1 MPKSS
6 FCCFFEKLIILSKSI
21 IPESFVVAEGKSK
34 LGPAPIDTLGL
45 KPNIARALEIPDR
58 ELTVEVPF
66 RRDDGELDSVIG
78 FRVQH
83 NNTRGPFKGGIRYH
97 EHVDIEEVRS
107 LATLMTWKTSL
118 LDIPYGG
125 GKGGIGVDPSKYS
138 KTELERMSRRF
149 FRAIDPIIGVNVDIP
164 APDVNTNA
172 QVMSWFMDEYSQ
184 IHGYSPAIVT
194 GKPLELGGSEGREAA
209 TGRGTA
215 IITRETA
222 DKWGIDLRDS
232 KIVIQGFGNVG
243 SYAAKFLHE
252 YGCKVIAVSDV
263 TGGLYDADGLDIPAL
278 FEHNYEH
285 RTIDGFEQGKKIT
298 NEELLA
304 LECDFLIPAALGSA
318 INESNV
324 DSLGCRVVVEAA
336 NGPVTGDAARS
347 LHKRRIP
354 VIPDILTNAGGVT
367 VSYFEWVQN
376 LQQFKWTED
385 EVNKKLE
392 DKMVRAFDEVYSMK
406 KEHGVP
412 MRIAS
417 FMVSIDRV
425 HNAYQLREG

>member
-1 MPKSS
+1 MSS
-6 FCCFFEKLIILSKSI
+6 SSNPTSAAYEHAVK
-21 IPESFVVAEGKSK
+21 E
-34 LGPAPIDTLGL
+34 LGL
-45 KPNIARALEIPDR
+45 KQNIAKALEIPDR
-58 ELTVEVPF
+58 ELTVEIPF
-66 RRDDGELDSVIG
+66 RKDDGEIESVIG

-97 EHVDIEEVRS
+97 QHVDIEEVRS

-125 GKGGIGVDPSKYS
+125 GKGGIGVDPTKYS

-184 IHGYSPAIVT
+184 LHGYSPAIVT
-194 GKPLELGGSEGREAA
+194 GKPLELGGSAGREAA

-215 IITRETA
+215 VITRETA
-222 DKWGIDLRDS
+222 EKWGIEL
-232 KIVIQGFGNVG
+232 KNAKVVIQGFGNVG

-252 YGCKVIAVSDV
+252 YGCKVIAVSDI
-263 TGGLYDADGLDIPAL
+263 TGGIYDPEGLDIPSL
-278 FEHNYEH
+278 YEFNYANK
-285 RTIDGFEQGKKIT
+285 TIDGFDQGKKIS
-298 NEELLA
+298 NDELLA

-318 INESNV
+318 INETNV
-324 DSLGCRVVVEAA
+324 DSLNCKVIIEAA
-336 NGPVTGDAARS
+336 NGPVTGNAAYKLWDR
-347 LHKRRIP
+347 KIGI
-354 VIPDILTNAGGVT
+354 IPDILTNAGGVT

-385 EVNKKLE
+385 DVNKKLE
-392 DKMVRAFDEVYSMK
+392 EKMVHAFNEVFELK
-406 KEHGVP
+406 KSKQVP

-417 FMVSIDRV
+417 FMVAIDRV
-425 HNAYQLREG
+425 QIAYNLREG

>member
-1 MPKSS
+1 MSS
-6 FCCFFEKLIILSKSI
+6 STDPTSSAYSEAVNK
-21 IPESFVVAEGKSK
+21 
-34 LGPAPIDTLGL
+34 LGL
-45 KPNIARALEIPDR
+45 KPNIAKALELPDR

-66 RRDDGELDSVIG
+66 RRDNGELESVVG

-97 EHVDIEEVRS
+97 QHVDIDEVRS

-125 GKGGIGVDPSKYS
+125 GKGGIGVDPSQYS

-149 FRAIDPIIGVNVDIP
+149 FRAIDPVIGVNVDIP

-194 GKPLELGGSEGREAA
+194 GKPLELGGSAGREAA
-209 TGRGTA
+209 TGKGTA
-215 IITRETA
+215 VITRETA
-222 DKWGIDLRDS
+222 DKWGIDL
-232 KIVIQGFGNVG
+232 KNCKVVIQGFGNVG
-243 SYAAKFLHE
+243 SFAAKFLDE
-252 YGCKVIAVSDV
+252 YGCKIIAVSDV
-263 TGGLYDADGLDIPAL
+263 TGGLYDSDGLDIPSL
-278 FEHNYEH
+278 FEHNYNN
-285 RTIDGFEQGKKIT
+285 RTIDGFDQGKKIT

-318 INESNV
+318 INDSNV
-324 DSLGCRVVVEAA
+324 DSLNCKVIVEAA
-336 NGPVTGDAARS
+336 NGPVTGDAANK
-347 LHKRRIP
+347 LWDKKIAI
-354 VIPDILTNAGGVT
+354 IPDILTNAGGVT

-392 DKMVRAFDEVYSMK
+392 EKMVHAFNEVYSIK
-406 KEHGVP
+406 KEKSVP

-417 FMVSIDRV
+417 FMVAIDRV
-425 HNAYQLREG
+425 HSAYNLREG

>member
-1 MPKSS
+1 MSS
-6 FCCFFEKLIILSKSI
+6 STDPTSAAYAQAVKE
-21 IPESFVVAEGKSK
+21 
-34 LGPAPIDTLGL
+34 LGL
-45 KPNIARALEIPDR
+45 KKNIAKALEIPDR

-66 RRDDGELDSVIG
+66 RRDNGEVESVIG

-97 EHVDIEEVRS
+97 EHVDIDEVRS

-125 GKGGIGVDPSKYS
+125 GKGGIGVDPRKYS

-184 IHGYSPAIVT
+184 LHGYSPAIVT
-194 GKPLELGGSEGREAA
+194 GKPLEVGGSAGREAA
-209 TGRGTA
+209 TGKGTA
-215 IITRETA
+215 VITRETA
-222 DKWGIDLRDS
+222 QNWNIDLKNS
-232 KIVIQGFGNVG
+232 KVVIQGFGIVG

-252 YGCKVIAVSDV
+252 YGCKIIAVSDV
-263 TGGLYDADGLDIPAL
+263 TGGLYDPDGLDIDSL
-278 FEHNYEH
+278 FEYNYAN
-285 RTIDGFEQGKKIT
+285 RTIDGFDQGKKIT
-298 NEELLA
+298 NDELLA

-318 INESNV
+318 INEKNV
-324 DSLGCRVVVEAA
+324 DSLNCKVIVEAA
-336 NGPVTGDAARS
+336 NGPVTGSAANK
-347 LHKRRIP
+347 LWNKKIAI
-354 VIPDILTNAGGVT
+354 IPDILTNAGGVT

-385 EVNKKLE
+385 DVNQKLE
-392 DKMVRAFDEVYSMK
+392 DKMVNAFNEVYEVK
-406 KEHGVP
+406 KSKQVP

-417 FMVSIDRV
+417 FMVAIDRV
-425 HNAYQLREG
+425 HVAYNLREG

>member
-1 MPKSS
+1 MSS
-6 FCCFFEKLIILSKSI
+6 STNPTSAAYKQA
-21 IPESFVVAEGKSK
+21 VAK
-34 LGPAPIDTLGL
+34 LGM
-45 KPNIARALEIPDR
+45 KPNIAKALEIPDR

-66 RRDDGELDSVIG
+66 RRDNGEVESVIG

-97 EHVDIEEVRS
+97 QHVDIQEVRS

-125 GKGGIGVDPSKYS
+125 GKGGIGIDPSKYS

-184 IHGYSPAIVT
+184 LHGYSPAIVT

-222 DKWGIDLRDS
+222 EKWEIDLQGAQ
-232 KIVIQGFGNVG
+232 IVVQGFGNVG

-252 YGCKVIAVSDV
+252 YGCKIIAVSDV
-263 TGGLYDADGLDIPAL
+263 SGGLYDPDGLDIPTL
-278 FEHNYEH
+278 FEYNYKH

-318 INESNV
+318 INEQNV
-324 DSLGCRVVVEAA
+324 DKLNCKVIIEAA
-336 NGPVTGDAARS
+336 NGPVTGDAANK
-347 LHKRRIP
+347 LWDKKIGI
-354 VIPDILTNAGGVT
+354 IPDILTNAGGVT

-376 LQQFKWTED
+376 LQQFKWDEED
-385 EVNKKLE
+385 VNAKLE
-392 DKMVRAFDEVYSMK
+392 NKMVKAFNEVYALK
-406 KEHGVP
+406 KEKNVP

-417 FMVSIDRV
+417 FMVAIDRV
-425 HNAYQLREG
+425 QTAYNLREG

>member
-1 MPKSS
+1 MSS
-6 FCCFFEKLIILSKSI
+6 STNPTSAAYKQAVEKL
-21 IPESFVVAEGKSK
+21 GM
-34 LGPAPIDTLGL
+34 
-45 KPNIARALEIPDR
+45 KPNIAKALEIPDR

-66 RRDDGELDSVIG
+66 RRDNGEVESVIG

-97 EHVDIEEVRS
+97 QHVDIQEVRS

-125 GKGGIGVDPSKYS
+125 GKGGIGIDPLKYS

-184 IHGYSPAIVT
+184 LHGYSPAIVT

-222 DKWGIDLRDS
+222 EKWEINLQDAQ
-232 KIVIQGFGNVG
+232 IVVQGFGNVG

-252 YGCKVIAVSDV
+252 YGCKIIAVSDV
-263 TGGLYDADGLDIPAL
+263 SGGLHDPDGLDIPSL
-278 FEHNYEH
+278 FEYNYKH

-318 INESNV
+318 INKQNV
-324 DSLGCRVVVEAA
+324 DKLNCKVIIEAA
-336 NGPVTGDAARS
+336 NGPVTGDAANK
-347 LHKRRIP
+347 LWDKKIGI
-354 VIPDILTNAGGVT
+354 IPDILTNAGGVT

-376 LQQFKWTED
+376 LQQFKWDEED
-385 EVNKKLE
+385 VNARLE
-392 DKMVRAFDEVYSMK
+392 NKMVKAFNEVYSLK
-406 KEHGVP
+406 KEKNVP

-417 FMVSIDRV
+417 FMVAIDRV
-425 HNAYQLREG
+425 QTAYNLREG

>member
-1 MPKSS
+1 MSS
-6 FCCFFEKLIILSKSI
+6 STDPTSAAYAQAVKE
-21 IPESFVVAEGKSK
+21 
-34 LGPAPIDTLGL
+34 LGL
-45 KPNIARALEIPDR
+45 KSNIAKALEIPDR

-66 RRDDGELDSVIG
+66 RRDNGEVESVVG

-97 EHVDIEEVRS
+97 EHVDIDEVRS

-125 GKGGIGVDPSKYS
+125 GKGGIGVDPRKYS

-184 IHGYSPAIVT
+184 LHGYSPAIVT
-194 GKPLELGGSEGREAA
+194 GKPLELGGSAGREAA
-209 TGRGTA
+209 TGKGTA
-215 IITRETA
+215 VITRETA
-222 DKWGIDLRDS
+222 QNWNIDLKNS
-232 KIVIQGFGNVG
+232 KVVIQGFGNVG

-252 YGCKVIAVSDV
+252 YGCKIIAVSDV
-263 TGGLYDADGLDIPAL
+263 TGGLYDPDGLDIDSL
-278 FEHNYEH
+278 FEYNYANK
-285 RTIDGFEQGKKIT
+285 TIDGFDQGKKLT
-298 NEELLA
+298 NDELLA

-318 INESNV
+318 INEKNV
-324 DSLGCRVVVEAA
+324 DSLNCKVIVEAA
-336 NGPVTGDAARS
+336 NGPVTGSAANK
-347 LHKRRIP
+347 LWNKKIAI
-354 VIPDILTNAGGVT
+354 IPDILTNAGGVT

-385 EVNKKLE
+385 DVNQKLE
-392 DKMVRAFDEVYSMK
+392 DKMVNAFNEVYEVK
-406 KEHGVP
+406 KSKQVP

-417 FMVSIDRV
+417 FMVAIDRV
-425 HNAYQLREG
+425 HVAYNLREG

>member
-1 MPKSS
+1 MSS
-6 FCCFFEKLIILSKSI
+6 SSNPTSAAYKHAIKE
-21 IPESFVVAEGKSK
+21 
-34 LGPAPIDTLGL
+34 LGL
-45 KPNIARALEIPDR
+45 KPNIANTLEMPDR

-66 RRDDGELDSVIG
+66 RKDNGEMESVLG

-138 KTELERMSRRF
+138 RTELERMSRNF
-149 FRAIDPIIGVNVDIP
+149 FRAIDPIIGVNIDIP

-184 IHGYSPAIVT
+184 THGYTPAIVT

-215 IITRETA
+215 VITRETA
-222 DKWGIDLRDS
+222 DKWGIEL
-232 KIVIQGFGNVG
+232 KNAKVVIQGFGNVG
-243 SYAAKFLHE
+243 SYAGKFLHE
-252 YGCKVIAVSDV
+252 YGCKIIGVSDV
-263 TGGLYDADGLDIPAL
+263 TGGLYDPDGLDIPSL
-278 FEHNYEH
+278 FEHNSKN
-285 RTIDGFEQGKKIT
+285 RTIDGFKQGKKIS
-298 NEELLA
+298 NYELLA
-304 LECDFLIPAALGSA
+304 FECDFMIPAALGSA
-318 INESNV
+318 INKSNV
-324 DSLGCRVVVEAA
+324 DSLNCKVIVEAA
-336 NGPVTGDAARS
+336 NGPVTGDAANKLWDR
-347 LHKRRIP
+347 KIGI
-354 VIPDILTNAGGVT
+354 IPDILTNAGGVT

-385 EVNKKLE
+385 DVNAKLE
-392 DKMVRAFDEVYSMK
+392 TKMVNAFNEVFELREK
-406 KEHGVP
+406 NNVP

-417 FMVSIDRV
+417 FMVAIDRV
-425 HNAYQLREG
+425 HKAYALRQG

>member
-1 MPKSS
+1 MSS
-6 FCCFFEKLIILSKSI
+6 STNPTSAAYKHAVEKL
-21 IPESFVVAEGKSK
+21 GM
-34 LGPAPIDTLGL
+34 
-45 KPNIARALEIPDR
+45 KPNIAKALEIPDR

-66 RRDDGELDSVIG
+66 RRDNGEVESVIG

-97 EHVDIEEVRS
+97 QHVDIQEVRS

-125 GKGGIGVDPSKYS
+125 GKGGIGIDPSKYS

-184 IHGYSPAIVT
+184 LHGYSPAIVT

-222 DKWGIDLRDS
+222 EKWEIDLQGAQ
-232 KIVIQGFGNVG
+232 IVVQGFGNVG

-263 TGGLYDADGLDIPAL
+263 SGGLYDPDGLDIPTL
-278 FEHNYEH
+278 FEYNYKH

-318 INESNV
+318 INEQNV
-324 DSLGCRVVVEAA
+324 DKLNCKVIIEAA
-336 NGPVTGDAARS
+336 NGPVTGDAANK
-347 LHKRRIP
+347 LWDKKIGI
-354 VIPDILTNAGGVT
+354 IPDILTNAGGVT

-376 LQQFKWTED
+376 LQQFKWDEED
-385 EVNKKLE
+385 VNAKLE
-392 DKMVRAFDEVYSMK
+392 NKMVKAFNEVFALK
-406 KEHGVP
+406 KEKNVP

-417 FMVSIDRV
+417 FMVAIDRV
-425 HNAYQLREG
+425 QTAYNLREG

>member
-1 MPKSS
+1 MSS
-6 FCCFFEKLIILSKSI
+6 STDPTSSAYSEAVNK
-21 IPESFVVAEGKSK
+21 
-34 LGPAPIDTLGL
+34 LGL
-45 KPNIARALEIPDR
+45 KPNIAKALELPDR

-66 RRDDGELDSVIG
+66 RRDNGELESVVG

-97 EHVDIEEVRS
+97 QHVDIDEVRS

-125 GKGGIGVDPSKYS
+125 GKGGIGVDPSQYS

-149 FRAIDPIIGVNVDIP
+149 FRAIDPVIGVNVDIP

-194 GKPLELGGSEGREAA
+194 GKPLELGGSAGREAA
-209 TGRGTA
+209 TGKGTA
-215 IITRETA
+215 VITRETA
-222 DKWGIDLRDS
+222 DKWGIDL
-232 KIVIQGFGNVG
+232 KNCKVVIQGFGNVG

-252 YGCKVIAVSDV
+252 YGCKIIAVSDV
-263 TGGLYDADGLDIPAL
+263 TGGLYDSDGLDIPSL
-278 FEHNYEH
+278 FEHNYRN
-285 RTIDGFEQGKKIT
+285 RTIDGFDQGKKIT

-318 INESNV
+318 INDSNV
-324 DSLGCRVVVEAA
+324 DSLNCKVIVEAA
-336 NGPVTGDAARS
+336 NGPVTGDAANK
-347 LHKRRIP
+347 LWDKKIAI
-354 VIPDILTNAGGVT
+354 IPDILTNAGGVT

-392 DKMVRAFDEVYSMK
+392 EKMVHAFNEVYSIK
-406 KEHGVP
+406 KEKSVP

-417 FMVSIDRV
+417 FMVAIDRV
-425 HNAYQLREG
+425 HSAYNLREG

>member
-1 MPKSS
+1 MSS
-6 FCCFFEKLIILSKSI
+6 SSNPTSAAYKHAIKE
-21 IPESFVVAEGKSK
+21 
-34 LGPAPIDTLGL
+34 LGL
-45 KPNIARALEIPDR
+45 KPNIAKTLEMPDR

-66 RRDDGELDSVIG
+66 RKDNGEMESVLG

-125 GKGGIGVDPSKYS
+125 GKGGIGVNPSKYS
-138 KTELERMSRRF
+138 RTELERMSRNF
-149 FRAIDPIIGVNVDIP
+149 FRAIDPIIGINIDIP

-184 IHGYSPAIVT
+184 THGYTPAIVT

-215 IITRETA
+215 VITRETA
-222 DKWGIDLRDS
+222 DKWGIEL
-232 KIVIQGFGNVG
+232 KNAKVVIQGFGNVG

-252 YGCKVIAVSDV
+252 YGCKIIGVSDV
-263 TGGLYDADGLDIPAL
+263 TGGLYDPDGLDIPSL
-278 FEHNYEH
+278 FEHNSKN
-285 RTIDGFEQGKKIT
+285 RTIDGFKQGKKIS
-298 NEELLA
+298 NDELLA
-304 LECDFLIPAALGSA
+304 LECDFMIPAALGSA
-318 INESNV
+318 INKSNV
-324 DSLGCRVVVEAA
+324 DSLNCKVIVEAA
-336 NGPVTGDAARS
+336 NGPVTGDAANKLWDR
-347 LHKRRIP
+347 KIGI
-354 VIPDILTNAGGVT
+354 IPDILTNAGGVT

-385 EVNKKLE
+385 DVNAKLE
-392 DKMVRAFDEVYSMK
+392 TKMVNAFNEVFELREK
-406 KEHGVP
+406 NNVP

-417 FMVSIDRV
+417 FMVAIDRV
-425 HNAYQLREG
+425 HKAYALRQG

>member
-1 MPKSS
+1 MSS
-6 FCCFFEKLIILSKSI
+6 STDPTSAAYGQAVKE
-21 IPESFVVAEGKSK
+21 
-34 LGPAPIDTLGL
+34 LGL
-45 KPNIARALEIPDR
+45 KKNIAKALEIPDR

-66 RRDDGELDSVIG
+66 RRDNGEVESVIG

-97 EHVDIEEVRS
+97 QHVDINEVRS

-125 GKGGIGVDPSKYS
+125 GKGGIGVNPFDYS

-184 IHGYSPAIVT
+184 LHGYSPGIVT
-194 GKPLELGGSEGREAA
+194 GKPLELGGSAGREAA
-209 TGRGTA
+209 TGKSTA
-215 IITRETA
+215 VITRESA
-222 DKWGIDLRDS
+222 AKWNIDL
-232 KIVIQGFGNVG
+232 KNAKVVIQGFGNVG

-252 YGCKVIAVSDV
+252 YGCKIIAVSDV
-263 TGGLYDADGLDIPAL
+263 SGGLHDPDGLDIDSL
-278 FEHNYEH
+278 FEYNYKH
-285 RTIDGFEQGKKIT
+285 KTIDGFDQGKKIT
-298 NEELLA
+298 NDELLA

-318 INESNV
+318 INKKNV
-324 DSLGCRVVVEAA
+324 DSLRCKVIVEAA
-336 NGPVTGDAARS
+336 NGPVTGSAANK
-347 LHKRRIP
+347 LWDKKIAI
-354 VIPDILTNAGGVT
+354 IPDILTNAGGVT

-376 LQQFKWTED
+376 LQQFKWTEND
-385 EVNKKLE
+385 VNQKLE
-392 DKMVRAFDEVYSMK
+392 DKMVNAFNEVFEVK
-406 KEHGVP
+406 KNKQVP

-417 FMVSIDRV
+417 FMVAIDRV
-425 HNAYQLREG
+425 HTAYNLREG

>member
-1 MPKSS
+1 MSS
-6 FCCFFEKLIILSKSI
+6 STDPTSAAYAQAVKE
-21 IPESFVVAEGKSK
+21 
-34 LGPAPIDTLGL
+34 LGL
-45 KPNIARALEIPDR
+45 KSNIAKALEIPDR

-66 RRDDGELDSVIG
+66 RRDNGEVESVIG

-97 EHVDIEEVRS
+97 EHVDIDEVRS

-125 GKGGIGVDPSKYS
+125 GKGGIGVDPRKYS

-184 IHGYSPAIVT
+184 LHGYSPAIVT
-194 GKPLELGGSEGREAA
+194 GKPLELGGSAGREAA
-209 TGRGTA
+209 TGKGTA
-215 IITRETA
+215 VITREA
-222 DKWGIDLRDS
+222 AQNWNIDLANS
-232 KIVIQGFGNVG
+232 KVVIQGFGNVG

-252 YGCKVIAVSDV
+252 YGCKIIAVSDV
-263 TGGLYDADGLDIPAL
+263 TGGLYDPDGLDIDSL
-278 FEHNYEH
+278 FEYNYTNK
-285 RTIDGFEQGKKIT
+285 TIDGFDQGKKIS
-298 NEELLA
+298 NDKLLA

-318 INESNV
+318 INEKNV
-324 DSLGCRVVVEAA
+324 DSLNCKVIIEAA
-336 NGPVTGDAARS
+336 NGPITGSAANK
-347 LHKRRIP
+347 LWNKKIAI
-354 VIPDILTNAGGVT
+354 IPDILTNAGGVT

-385 EVNKKLE
+385 DVNQKLE
-392 DKMVRAFDEVYSMK
+392 DKMVNAFNEVYEVK
-406 KEHGVP
+406 KSKQVP

-417 FMVSIDRV
+417 FMVAIDRV
-425 HNAYQLREG
+425 HVAYNLREG

>member
-1 MPKSS
+1 MSS
-6 FCCFFEKLIILSKSI
+6 SSNPTSYAYENAVK
-21 IPESFVVAEGKSK
+21 E
-34 LGPAPIDTLGL
+34 LGL

-66 RRDDGELDSVIG
+66 RRDNGEMDSVIG

-97 EHVDIEEVRS
+97 EHVDIDEVRS

-125 GKGGIGVDPSKYS
+125 GKGGIGVDATKFSKN
-138 KTELERMSRRF
+138 ELERMSRRF

-184 IHGYSPAIVT
+184 IHGYAPAIVT
-194 GKPLELGGSEGREAA
+194 GKPIELGGSEGREAA

-215 IITRETA
+215 IITRESA
-222 DKWGIDLRDS
+222 GKWDIDLQNS

-252 YGCKVIAVSDV
+252 YGCKIIAVSDV
-263 TGGLYDADGLDIPAL
+263 TGGLFDPDGLDIPSL
-278 FEHNYEH
+278 FDHNYKN

-304 LECDFLIPAALGSA
+304 LDCDFLIPAALGSA

-324 DSLGCRVVVEAA
+324 DKLNCKVVVEAA
-336 NGPVTGDAARS
+336 NGPVTGNAAKS

-406 KEHGVP
+406 KERGVA

-425 HNAYQLREG
+425 HSAYNLREG

>member
-1 MPKSS
+1 MSS
-6 FCCFFEKLIILSKSI
+6 STDPTSAAYAQAVKE
-21 IPESFVVAEGKSK
+21 
-34 LGPAPIDTLGL
+34 LGL
-45 KPNIARALEIPDR
+45 KKNIAKALEIPDR

-66 RRDDGELDSVIG
+66 RRDNGEVESVVG

-125 GKGGIGVDPSKYS
+125 GKGGIGVDPRKYS

-184 IHGYSPAIVT
+184 LHGYSPAIVT
-194 GKPLELGGSEGREAA
+194 GKPLELGGSAGREAA
-209 TGRGTA
+209 TGKGTA
-215 IITRETA
+215 VITRETA
-222 DKWGIDLRDS
+222 QNWDIELKNS
-232 KIVIQGFGNVG
+232 KVVIQGFGNVG

-252 YGCKVIAVSDV
+252 YGCKIIAVSDV
-263 TGGLYDADGLDIPAL
+263 TGGLYDPDGLDIDSL
-278 FEHNYEH
+278 FEYNYTNK
-285 RTIDGFEQGKKIT
+285 TIDGFDQGKKIT
-298 NEELLA
+298 NSELLA
-304 LECDFLIPAALGSA
+304 LDCDFLIPAALGSA
-318 INESNV
+318 INEKNV
-324 DSLGCRVVVEAA
+324 DSLNCKVIVEAA
-336 NGPVTGDAARS
+336 NGPVTGSAANK
-347 LHKRRIP
+347 LWDKKIAI
-354 VIPDILTNAGGVT
+354 IPDILTNAGGVT

-385 EVNKKLE
+385 DVNQKLE
-392 DKMVRAFDEVYSMK
+392 DKMINAFNEVYEVK
-406 KEHGVP
+406 KSKQVP

-417 FMVSIDRV
+417 FMVAIDRV
-425 HNAYQLREG
+425 HVAYNLREG

>member
-1 MPKSS
+1 MSS
-6 FCCFFEKLIILSKSI
+6 STDPTSSAYSEAVNK
-21 IPESFVVAEGKSK
+21 
-34 LGPAPIDTLGL
+34 LGL
-45 KPNIARALEIPDR
+45 KPNIAKALELPDR

-66 RRDDGELDSVIG
+66 RRDNGELESVVG

-97 EHVDIEEVRS
+97 QHVDIDEVRS

-125 GKGGIGVDPSKYS
+125 GKGGIGVDPSQYS

-149 FRAIDPIIGVNVDIP
+149 FRAIDPVIGVNVDIP

-194 GKPLELGGSEGREAA
+194 GKPLELGGSAGREAA
-209 TGRGTA
+209 TGKGTA
-215 IITRETA
+215 VITRETA
-222 DKWGIDLRDS
+222 DKWGIDL
-232 KIVIQGFGNVG
+232 KNCKVVIQGFGNVG
-243 SYAAKFLHE
+243 SYAAKFLDE
-252 YGCKVIAVSDV
+252 YGCKIIAVSDV
-263 TGGLYDADGLDIPAL
+263 TGGLYDPDGLDIPSL
-278 FEHNYEH
+278 FEHNYEN
-285 RTIDGFEQGKKIT
+285 RTIDGFGQGKKIT

-318 INESNV
+318 INDSNV
-324 DSLGCRVVVEAA
+324 DSLNCKVIVEAA
-336 NGPVTGDAARS
+336 NGPVTGDAANKLWDKKIS
-347 LHKRRIP
+347 I
-354 VIPDILTNAGGVT
+354 IPDILTNAGGVT

-392 DKMVRAFDEVYSMK
+392 EKMVHAFDEVYSIK
-406 KEHGVP
+406 KEKNVP

-417 FMVSIDRV
+417 FMVAIDRV
-425 HNAYQLREG
+425 HSAYNLREG

>member
-1 MPKSS
+1 MSS
-6 FCCFFEKLIILSKSI
+6 STDPTSAAYAQAVKE
-21 IPESFVVAEGKSK
+21 
-34 LGPAPIDTLGL
+34 LGL
-45 KPNIARALEIPDR
+45 KSNIAKALEIPDR

-66 RRDDGELDSVIG
+66 RRDNGEVESVIG

-97 EHVDIEEVRS
+97 EHVDIDEVRS

-125 GKGGIGVDPSKYS
+125 GKGGIGVDPRKYS

-184 IHGYSPAIVT
+184 LHGYSPAIVT
-194 GKPLELGGSEGREAA
+194 GKPLELGGSAGREAA
-209 TGRGTA
+209 TGKGTA
-215 IITRETA
+215 VITRETA
-222 DKWGIDLRDS
+222 QNWNIDLKNS
-232 KIVIQGFGNVG
+232 KVVIQGFGNVG

-252 YGCKVIAVSDV
+252 YGCKIIAVSDV
-263 TGGLYDADGLDIPAL
+263 TGGLYDPDGLDIDSL
-278 FEHNYEH
+278 FEYNYANK
-285 RTIDGFEQGKKIT
+285 TINGFDQGKKIT
-298 NEELLA
+298 NDELLA

-318 INESNV
+318 INEKNV
-324 DSLGCRVVVEAA
+324 DSLNCKVIVEAA
-336 NGPVTGDAARS
+336 NGPVTGSAANK
-347 LHKRRIP
+347 LWNKKIAI
-354 VIPDILTNAGGVT
+354 IPDILTNAGGVT

-385 EVNKKLE
+385 DVNQKLE
-392 DKMVRAFDEVYSMK
+392 DKMVNAFNEVYEVK
-406 KEHGVP
+406 KSKQVP

-417 FMVSIDRV
+417 FMVAIDRV
-425 HNAYQLREG
+425 HVAYNLREG

>member
-1 MPKSS
+1 MSS
-6 FCCFFEKLIILSKSI
+6 STNPTSSAYKAA
-21 IPESFVVAEGKSK
+21 VAK
-34 LGPAPIDTLGL
+34 LGLEQ
-45 KPNIARALEIPDR
+45 NIAKALEIPDR

-66 RRDDGELDSVIG
+66 RRDSGDMDSVIG

-97 EHVDIEEVRS
+97 EHVDIDEVRS

-125 GKGGIGVDPSKYS
+125 GKGGIGVNPSNFS

-184 IHGYSPAIVT
+184 VHGYSPAIVT

-215 IITRETA
+215 VITREA
-222 DKWGIDLRDS
+222 SEKWGIDLKDC
-232 KIVIQGFGNVG
+232 KVVIQGFGNVG

-252 YGCKVIAVSDV
+252 YGCKIIAVSDV
-263 TGGLYDADGLDIPAL
+263 SGGLHDKDGLDIPSL
-278 FEHNYEH
+278 FDYNRRN
-285 RTIDGFEQGKKIT
+285 RTIKGFEQGKNIT
-298 NEELLA
+298 NEQLLA
-304 LECDFLIPAALGSA
+304 LDCDFLIPAALGSA
-318 INESNV
+318 INDSNAH
-324 DSLGCRVVVEAA
+324 SLNCKVIIEAA
-336 NGPVTGDAARS
+336 NGPVTGEAANK
-347 LHKRRIP
+347 LWDKRIAI
-354 VIPDILTNAGGVT
+354 IPDILTNAGGVT

-376 LQQFKWTED
+376 LQQFKWSED
-385 EVNKKLE
+385 EVNQKLDKK
-392 DKMVRAFDEVYSMK
+392 MIQAFEEVYSIK
-406 KEHGVP
+406 KDQGVP

-417 FMVSIDRV
+417 FMAAIDRV
-425 HNAYQLREG
+425 QSAYKLREG

>member
-1 MPKSS
+1 MSS
-6 FCCFFEKLIILSKSI
+6 STDPTSSAYSEAVNK
-21 IPESFVVAEGKSK
+21 
-34 LGPAPIDTLGL
+34 LGL
-45 KPNIARALEIPDR
+45 KPNIAKALELPDR

-66 RRDDGELDSVIG
+66 RRDNGELESVVG

-97 EHVDIEEVRS
+97 QHVDIDEVRS

-125 GKGGIGVDPSKYS
+125 GKGGIGVDPSQYS

-149 FRAIDPIIGVNVDIP
+149 FRAIDPVIGVNVDIP

-194 GKPLELGGSEGREAA
+194 GKPLELGGSAGREAA
-209 TGRGTA
+209 TGKGTA
-215 IITRETA
+215 VITRETA
-222 DKWGIDLRDS
+222 DKWGIDL
-232 KIVIQGFGNVG
+232 KNCKVVIQGFGNVG
-243 SYAAKFLHE
+243 SYAAKFLDE
-252 YGCKVIAVSDV
+252 YGCKIIAVSDV
-263 TGGLYDADGLDIPAL
+263 TGGLYDSDGLDIPSL
-278 FEHNYEH
+278 FEHNYNN
-285 RTIDGFEQGKKIT
+285 RTIDGFDQGKKIT

-318 INESNV
+318 INDSNV
-324 DSLGCRVVVEAA
+324 DSLNCKVIVEAA
-336 NGPVTGDAARS
+336 NGPVTGDAANK
-347 LHKRRIP
+347 LWDKKIAI
-354 VIPDILTNAGGVT
+354 IPDILTNAGGVT

-376 LQQFKWTED
+376 LQQFKWTEE

-392 DKMVRAFDEVYSMK
+392 EKMVHAFNEVYSIK
-406 KEHGVP
+406 KEKSVP

-417 FMVSIDRV
+417 FMVAIDRV
-425 HNAYQLREG
+425 HSAYNLREG

>member
-1 MPKSS
+1 MSS
-6 FCCFFEKLIILSKSI
+6 SSNPTSAAYAQAVKE
-21 IPESFVVAEGKSK
+21 
-34 LGPAPIDTLGL
+34 LGL
-45 KPNIARALEIPDR
+45 KQNIAKALEIPDR

-66 RRDDGELDSVIG
+66 RKDDGEIKSVIG

-97 EHVDIEEVRS
+97 QHVDIEEVRS

-125 GKGGIGVDPSKYS
+125 GKGGIGIDPSKYS

-149 FRAIDPIIGVNVDIP
+149 FRAIDPIIGINVDIP

-184 IHGYSPAIVT
+184 LHGYSPAIVT
-194 GKPLELGGSEGREAA
+194 GKPLELGGSAGREAA

-215 IITRETA
+215 VITRETA
-222 DKWGIDLRDS
+222 DKWNIPLNNS
-232 KIVIQGFGNVG
+232 KVVIQGFGNVG

-252 YGCKVIAVSDV
+252 YGCKIIAVSDV
-263 TGGLYDADGLDIPAL
+263 SGGLYDPNGLDIPSL
-278 FEHNYEH
+278 FDYNYEH
-285 RTIDGFEQGKKIT
+285 RTINGFDQGKKIS
-298 NEELLA
+298 NDELLA

-318 INESNV
+318 INETNV
-324 DSLGCRVVVEAA
+324 DSLNCKVIIEAA
-336 NGPVTGDAARS
+336 NGPVTGPAANKLWDR
-347 LHKRRIP
+347 KIGI
-354 VIPDILTNAGGVT
+354 IPDILTNAGGVT

-376 LQQFKWTED
+376 LQQFKWTEKD
-385 EVNKKLE
+385 VNKKLE
-392 DKMVRAFDEVYSMK
+392 EKMIHAFNEVFELK
-406 KEHGVP
+406 KNKQVP

-417 FMVSIDRV
+417 FMVAIDRV
-425 HNAYQLREG
+425 HKAYNLREG

>member
-1 MPKSS
+1 MSS
-6 FCCFFEKLIILSKSI
+6 STDPTSAAYAQAVKE
-21 IPESFVVAEGKSK
+21 
-34 LGPAPIDTLGL
+34 LGL
-45 KPNIARALEIPDR
+45 KSNIAKALEIPDR

-66 RRDDGELDSVIG
+66 RRDNGEVESVIG

-97 EHVDIEEVRS
+97 EHVDIDEVRS

-125 GKGGIGVDPSKYS
+125 GKGGIGVDPRKYS

-184 IHGYSPAIVT
+184 LHGYSPAIVT
-194 GKPLELGGSEGREAA
+194 GKPLELGGSAGREAA
-209 TGRGTA
+209 TGKGTA
-215 IITRETA
+215 VITREA
-222 DKWGIDLRDS
+222 AQVWNIDLKNS
-232 KIVIQGFGNVG
+232 KVVIQGFGNVG

-252 YGCKVIAVSDV
+252 YGCKIIAVSDV
-263 TGGLYDADGLDIPAL
+263 TGGLYDPDGLDIDSL
-278 FEHNYEH
+278 FEYNYANK
-285 RTIDGFEQGKKIT
+285 TIDGFDQGKKLT
-298 NEELLA
+298 NDELLA

-318 INESNV
+318 INEKNV
-324 DSLGCRVVVEAA
+324 DSLNCKVIVEAA
-336 NGPVTGDAARS
+336 NGPVTGSAANK
-347 LHKRRIP
+347 LWNKKIAI
-354 VIPDILTNAGGVT
+354 IPDILTNAGGVT

-385 EVNKKLE
+385 DVNRKLE
-392 DKMVRAFDEVYSMK
+392 DKMVNAFKEVYEVK
-406 KEHGVP
+406 KSKQVP

-417 FMVSIDRV
+417 FMVAIDRV
-425 HNAYQLREG
+425 HVAYNLREG